1 MLFRHLFFCVR
12 QRTEIVVTAEYN
24 VKQQHRIQWQQ
35 GEQEM
40 RTSHLILLLGA
51 ALLWA
56 AGHVRAATPEAKLA
70 YQQARDA
77 AAADYKNA
85 RARCDA
91 ITGNPKDVCV
101 LEAKAA
107 RVRADE
113 EARAKYE
120 DTLKSYTRARVRIA
134 QANYDLDKARC
145 AGLTGN
151 DRDVCKEQA
160 KARYVA
166 AQADAKADQKTI
178 EARNEAREDKLDAA
192 WRVAKEKCDAFAG
205 AARDQ
210 CLSAAKAEFGK

>member
-1 MLFRHLFFCVR
+1 
-12 QRTEIVVTAEYN
+12 
-24 VKQQHRIQWQQ
+24 
-35 GEQEM
+35 M
-40 RTSHLILLLGA
+40 RTSHVILLLGA

-56 AGHVRAATPEAKLA
+56 AAHVHAATPEAKLA

-77 AAADYKNA
+77 AAATYKAA

-113 EARAKYE
+113 EAQARYE
-120 DTLKSYTRARVRIA
+120 DTLKAYTRARMRIA
-134 QANYDLDKARC
+134 SANYDLDKARC

-151 DRDVCKEQA
+151 DKDVCHEQA
-160 KARYVA
+160 KARLVA

-178 EARNEAREDKLDAA
+178 QARDDARADKEDAA
-192 WRVAKEKCDAFAG
+192 YRVAKEKCDAFAG
-205 AARDQ
+205 AAKDQ
-210 CLSAAKAEFGK
+210 CISAAKAEFGK